1 MGAKA
6 NMLIYLEKNNL
17 KKSDF
22 YLKTGLSNG
31 FLDKSENISSQNLA
45 IIISEY
51 SDLSL
56 EWLVTG
62 RGQMLKENSPQKSDQ
77 DETICFACKAKDQ
90 QIIRLQERL
99 IEFQDRF
106 IDGDDKKSR
115 NAG

>member
-6 NMLIYLEKNNL
+6 NMLIYLEKNKL

-31 FLDKSENISSQNLA
+31 FLDKNENISSQNLE

-62 RGQMLKENSPQKSDQ
+62 RGQMLKESSSKKSTQ
-77 DETICFACKAKDQ
+77 DGDICFACKAKDQ
-90 QIIRLQERL
+90 QIIKLQERL
-99 IEFQDRF
+99 IEFQDRL
-106 IDGDDKKSR
+106 IDGDTKKIQ